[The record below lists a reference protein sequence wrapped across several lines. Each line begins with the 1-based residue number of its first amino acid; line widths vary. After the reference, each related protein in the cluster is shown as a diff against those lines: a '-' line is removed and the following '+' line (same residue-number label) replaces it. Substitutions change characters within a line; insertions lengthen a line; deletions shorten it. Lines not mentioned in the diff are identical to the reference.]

1 MKENLRLRILKFT
14 CLTGAD
20 AAMCRIAMSRITC
33 KVNLQKLLHELW
45 ICLILEGPQL
55 LVRVPYGLEC
65 KLLVYG
71 DQGTVING
79 ADGKAALIKGLDIQ
93 DDGSWSLHTMITI

>member
-1 MKENLRLRILKFT
+1 
-14 CLTGAD
+14 
-20 AAMCRIAMSRITC
+20 MCSTAMSQLTC

-45 ICLILEGPQL
+45 VCVILEGPQL

-71 DQGTVING
+71 DQGTVVNG
-79 ADGKAALIKGLDIQ
+79 ADGKATLIKGLDIQ
-93 DDGSWSLHTMITI
+93 DDGSRSLHMVTTLTTFMLSSS